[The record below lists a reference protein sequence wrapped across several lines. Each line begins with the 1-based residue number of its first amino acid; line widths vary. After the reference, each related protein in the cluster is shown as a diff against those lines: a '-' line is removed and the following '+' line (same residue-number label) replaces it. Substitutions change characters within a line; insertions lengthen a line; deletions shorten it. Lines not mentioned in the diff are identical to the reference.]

1 MIKSIKGCGAF
12 ALGLF
17 CCSIA
22 FGQAQEPARFSRD
35 YCIKVRDGKAQEFSA
50 YLRDVTVKLAK
61 VRVEAG
67 AVASFTIAQAVAPAG
82 RSARCDY
89 HLVYTYVGFPPE
101 EPGAEQTAADMKK
114 AGIFMTHEAM
124 LAKRAELIYLAGMD
138 IWRWRERVGQSTKG
152 AYARINFDKVHPG
165 MAAEW
170 LDLESNGWKQ
180 LAEVAAKEHGTAWR
194 AASLVMPGGADLP
207 YNAMTI
213 DVFPS
218 WAALGQGIPA
228 RAIWNKV
235 HPNRDMSAHLDRL
248 STIRDRPRVAVV
260 RLIEVIEK

>member
-1 MIKSIKGCGAF
+1 
-12 ALGLF
+12 
-17 CCSIA
+17 
-22 FGQAQEPARFSRD
+22 
-35 YCIKVRDGKAQEFSA
+35 
-50 YLRDVTVKLAK
+50 
-61 VRVEAG
+61 
-67 AVASFTIAQAVAPAG
+67 
-82 RSARCDY
+82 
-89 HLVYTYVGFPPE
+89 
-101 EPGAEQTAADMKK
+101 MKK
-114 AGIFMTHEAM
+114 AGISLGYVAM
-124 LAKRAELIYLAGMD
+124 IAKRDELSYLAGMD
-138 IWRWRERVGQSTKG
+138 IWRLREKVGSATKG

-194 AASLVMPGGADLP
+194 AASLAMPGGADLP

-235 HPNRDMSAHLDRL
+235 HPNQDMSAHLDRL
-248 STIRDRPRVAVV
+248 STIRDRPRVDVV